1 MKTQI
6 NTIEDILNSEEFKII
21 MDVETEKNEI
31 EKSGWN
37 YESLILF
44 GEQLA
49 KQL

>member
-1 MKTQI
+1 MKTEI
-6 NTIEDILNSEEFKII
+6 NTIEDILNSEEFKMI
-21 MDVETEKNEI
+21 MDVEAEKNEV
-31 EKSGWN
+31 EKAGWN